1 MNRPAPSENRWLPAT
16 LLNTRAAMRLFCL
29 PYAGSGASAYR
40 LWSSDVPPELQV
52 CAVQLPGRESRLREQ
67 PCTTAEALVPELV
80 EGMRPFLDRP
90 FAVFGHS
97 MGALL
102 GFELARHLRAL
113 GLPQPAHLFLS
124 GHRAPHLPRRGPE
137 IHRYSHAEFIDEL
150 RKMEGTPEE
159 VLAHDELMQI
169 AVPILR
175 ADFELCAVYTSTP
188 GDPLDMPLSIFGGA
202 ADPTVPEED
211 LHPWSEH
218 TRSTTTVRLYPG
230 NHLYLKDQRQQV
242 VSAVVEDLGL

>member
-1 MNRPAPSENRWLPAT
+1 MNRPAPANPWLPPA
-16 LLNTRAAMRLFCL
+16 LLETRASMRLFCL

-40 LWSSDVPPELQV
+40 LWASEVPPSLQV

-67 PCTTAEALVPELV
+67 PFTTAEALVPELI
-80 EGMRPFLDRP
+80 EGLRPFLDRP

-102 GFELARHLRAL
+102 GFELARALRAL
-113 GLPQPAHLFLS
+113 GLRQPAHLFLS
-124 GHRAPHLPRRGPE
+124 GHRAPHLPRRGPDV
-137 IHRYSHAEFIDEL
+137 HRYSHAEFIDEL

-159 VLAHDELMQI
+159 VLAHEELMQI

-175 ADFELCAVYTSTP
+175 ADFELCAVYTYTP

-202 ADPTVPEED
+202 HDPTVPEED
-211 LHPWSEH
+211 LHPWNEH
-218 TRSTTTVRLYPG
+218 TRAGTTVRMFPG
-230 NHLYLKDQRQQV
+230 NHLYLKDRRQDVVRAV
-242 VSAVVEDLGL
+242 VSGLGL